1 MTTRILVPTD
11 GSDSATAALEH
22 ALDVAADRDAT
33 VYVLNVADTNEP
45 SLTRLGTDVVDTLE
59 QEGQEIVSEAAEL
72 AADRDVTVSTHVV
85 QGDPRDVIVEFA
97 TTGVSEPRSD
107 GSEDGGMSSGVS
119 DEQSNA
125 EDETSVAFDLIV
137 MGAHGRRGLSE
148 YVLGSITDY
157 VVNRSEIPVLTV
169 RSADDATR
177 PFPYTDVLVPTD
189 GSVHATAAVELG
201 ASVAARHDAT
211 LHLLSVVDELPEVLE
226 AEDAEIPEEVR
237 EDIQATLDEDA
248 ATAERAGVTDVTTA
262 ITTGSVPREVLS
274 YADAEGIDLITMG
287 THGRTGIDRHL
298 LGSFTERVIRTSPV
312 PVLTTRRAEE
322 MD

>member
-72 AADRDVTVSTHVV
+72 AADRDVAVSTHVV

-107 GSEDGGMSSGVS
+107 GAD
-119 DEQSNA
+119 

-189 GSVHATAAVELG
+189 GSVHAAAAVELG

-237 EDIQATLDEDA
+237 EDLQATLDEDA